1 MIIKTQKEFDAIG
14 KDGITA
20 VKGDLKI
27 VCEIVTKTKIIVT
40 NGCLE
45 AGDISAD
52 DISAYDIDA
61 HNIDAHNIS
70 AYDIYAHDI
79 DAHNIIVYDI
89 DAYDIYAH
97 DIDAHDIVAH
107 DISADNLRYS
117 TLCGTYKGINY
128 RATKT
133 EGGE

>member
-27 VCEIVTKTKIIVT
+27 VCEIITKTKIIVT

-45 AGDISAD
+45 AGDIDARNISAGD
-52 DISAYDIDA
+52 IDAHNISAGDIDARNISAGDISAYDIDA
-61 HNIDAHNIS
+61 YNIS
-70 AYDIYAHDI
+70 AGDI
-79 DAHNIIVYDI
+79 DARN
-89 DAYDIYAH
+89 
-97 DIDAHDIVAH
+97 IVAH
-107 DISADNLRYS
+107 NLRYS
-117 TLCGTYKGINY
+117 TLRGTYKEINY
-128 RATKT
+128 GATKT